1 MKLKEFLKDHF
12 DDYVY
17 IKRSDGSAV
26 LDMMVK
32 FVPFWVFIM
41 YGDLEITF
49 SCSPYGKYD
58 ICVVTL
64 IDQVDE

>member
-32 FVPFWVFIM
+32 FVPFWVSS
-41 YGDLEITF
+41 
-49 SCSPYGKYD
+49 SCRFGCLSCMV
-58 ICVVTL
+58 IVRL
-64 IDQVDE
+64 M